1 MTLLTCKYIIPTAL
15 AIAAGLPAAAAD
27 VTTLYRLDLSRGTW
41 PVDVEVANLNGVLPA
56 ADVYKRVYTADGWSI
71 DRYGDRGYVAL
82 SPTYTGK
89 DDASCAAAL
98 TLPPRTVGKGEWL
111 SWEALSAYRGCPE
124 SYRVEAVPA
133 DGGTPVLLA
142 EVAEEDFAWRLR
154 MVSLDAVEGREVS
167 VRFMATSTR
176 GYVLA
181 LSDVRVLSGFDRW
194 LEVAD
199 ATPRWQGSADDVPR
213 LSLDVTLHGAS
224 AEDTAFVC
232 TFTGADGSV
241 ARAEVRADGVWSD
254 GERRGIAVDLPAE
267 VWPAVDYTFL
277 PDETTAMDAAG
288 GAAAG
293 HTYVSVFPRRVMVDK
308 GTGMWCVNCPA
319 GEVAVAGLRDE
330 LGDAL
335 ITVNTH
341 VNDALANAA
350 YWSSLKWYDVPR
362 MMLNRVQAT
371 AGSNVNAFA
380 GYYDVPAEFG
390 VGVASVEETT
400 PGTIHG
406 VVNVRVAGETDN
418 SDGRYRLGC
427 VVTGDFHDPANP
439 DFIQQNTCNF
449 PTYGAY
455 YYLPS
460 RIIPALMRYEDVSL
474 TSEYAFGGIGGSL
487 PDMLMPG
494 VTYEAAVDEVLP
506 DIAAGATGLRLV
518 AFVLD
523 TQTGEV
529 LNADELL
536 KGETPQPPASVAN
549 VESGNLRIACGRNGD
564 IRLAGL
570 RPGESFSAEVFS
582 AAGSRVW
589 SLSGIAGDETVTLS
603 APLGSGLYVVR
614 AATPHD
620 TASARIIVK

>member
-1 MTLLTCKYIIPTAL
+1 MTSLTCKYIIPTAL

-27 VTTLYRLDLSRGTW
+27 VTTLYRMDLSRGTW
-41 PVDVEVANLNGVLPA
+41 PADVEVANLNGVLPA
-56 ADVYKRVYTADGWSI
+56 ADAYKRVYTPDGWSI

-82 SPTYTGK
+82 SPTYTG
-89 DDASCAAAL
+89 DPDASCAAAL
-98 TLPPRTVGKGEWL
+98 TLPARTVEKGEWL
-111 SWEALSAYRGCPE
+111 GWEALSAYRGCPE
-124 SYRVEAVPA
+124 SYRVEAVPT
-133 DGGTPVLLA
+133 DGGAPVLLA

-154 MVSLDAVEGREVS
+154 MVSLDGVAGREVA
-167 VRFMATSTR
+167 VRFTATSTR

-267 VWPAVDYTFL
+267 VWPAVDYTVL
-277 PDETTAMDAAG
+277 PNEATAMDAAG
-288 GAAAG
+288 GATAG
-293 HTYVSVFPRRVMVDK
+293 HTYVSTFARRVMVDK

-319 GEVAVAGLRDE
+319 GEVAVDGLRDE

-362 MMLNRVQAT
+362 MMLNRVEAT
-371 AGSNVNAFA
+371 AGSNVKAFA
-380 GYYDVPAEFG
+380 DYYDVPAEFG
-390 VGVASVEETT
+390 VSVMSVEEAQ
-400 PGTIHG
+400 PGAIHG
-406 VVNVRVAGETDN
+406 VVNVRVARETDN
-418 SDGRYRLGC
+418 SGGRYRLGC

-460 RIIPALMRYEDVSL
+460 KIIPALMRYEDVSL
-474 TSEYAFGGIGGSL
+474 TSEYAFGGIDGSL
-487 PDMLMPG
+487 PDVLMPG
-494 VTYEAAVDEVLP
+494 ATYEVAVDEVLP
-506 DIAAGATGLRLV
+506 EIAAGASGLRLV

-523 TQTGEV
+523 SQTGEV

-536 KGETPQPPASVAN
+536 KGETPQPPAGVSG
-549 VESGNLRIACGRNGD
+549 VENGNLRIACGSHGD
-564 IRLAGL
+564 IRIAGL

-582 AAGSRVW
+582 AAGSRIW
-589 SLSGIAGDETVTLS
+589 SLCRMAESEEETLS
-603 APLGSGLYVVR
+603 APLAGGLYVVR
-614 AATPHD
+614 IRTPHEG
-620 TASARIIVK
+620 ASVRMIVK